1 MKKFQVIVRILM
13 ASVIMFGIE
22 TTASAQFGGL
32 LKKAKSAVKDQVDNK
47 AKMSKF
53 EVKDAINQAAKGNLP
68 SSDESSYDSNSSDD
82 SSSDNESSS
91 ANSNLGGYKTQFDV
105 NLSKAKHADWDY
117 TSDGATIE
125 ADFAYWMQRLITSMA
140 SGNPD
145 NLDWEAAGRINTGKP
160 SFDFLDKTYHLYDGE
175 KLTDYEAEQWQFE
188 RKAVIKRM
196 QEIEAIGLPQS
207 PNTDRLDKDAKAKKL
222 GQYMVTKAN
231 AQLKHA
237 TKSSNVGARM
247 FHFYRAFG
255 SLSTGITMKW
265 VNGSESGF
273 GDMAS
278 TMQTIYNELP
288 AEYKSDFPASFD
300 IASLQAFDAQRKEAA
315 KQKKPNE
322 EIMKMKKGSLLTQY
336 RTTQKKGET
345 IGNFNGHAAWLED
358 LVTSNCPEWG
368 KVVAS
373 RVHNDYKVEVNVLG
387 TPIYRTFT
395 SEVICE
401 DQGFRVLHEVFLKQD
416 YNGGKYGRNEI
427 RPGGLKWN
435 AKCSIVK

>member
-207 PNTDRLDKDAKAKKL
+207 PNTDGLDKDAKAKKL

-231 AQLKHA
+231 AQHTTTIRSRSMYSAPPSIAPSPLRSSVKTKA
-237 TKSSNVGARM
+237 SACSTRYSSSRTTMAENTAETKSVQ
-247 FHFYRAFG
+247 
-255 SLSTGITMKW
+255 
-265 VNGSESGF
+265 V
-273 GDMAS
+273 D
-278 TMQTIYNELP
+278 
-288 AEYKSDFPASFD
+288 
-300 IASLQAFDAQRKEAA
+300 
-315 KQKKPNE
+315 
-322 EIMKMKKGSLLTQY
+322 
-336 RTTQKKGET
+336 
-345 IGNFNGHAAWLED
+345 
-358 LVTSNCPEWG
+358 
-368 KVVAS
+368 
-373 RVHNDYKVEVNVLG
+373 
-387 TPIYRTFT
+387 
-395 SEVICE
+395 
-401 DQGFRVLHEVFLKQD
+401 
-416 YNGGKYGRNEI
+416 
-427 RPGGLKWN
+427 
-435 AKCSIVK
+435 